1 MRGTVPN
8 SARGLVPTCRGCWRS
23 LGPVEAT
30 GGRRRAVFGAGGDR
44 FVGANAACYF
54 ISSGNVC
61 FLLRGARGG
70 QCGSEKKV
78 LSIITADRNF
88 YSLYGANENDLQL
101 SRCLPACNITSY
113 LSARCA
119 VSVSLSPQR
128 GAPIHYWHILSRIK
142 TAPETPLA
150 MTCLASQ
157 M

>member
-8 SARGLVPTCRGCWRS
+8 SARGLVSAGRGCGRS
-23 LGPVEAT
+23 LDPVRAT

-113 LSARCA
+113 LSGA
-119 VSVSLSPQR
+119 VSASLFLRR
-128 GAPIHYWHILSRIK
+128 GEPPFIIG
-142 TAPETPLA
+142 TF
-150 MTCLASQ
+150 
-157 M
+157 

>member
-1 MRGTVPN
+1 LSELRFAGLKSGRKNLGRFGTVRGLK
-8 SARGLVPTCRGCWRS
+8 SARF
-23 LGPVEAT
+23 GP
-30 GGRRRAVFGAGGDR
+30 GGDR

-101 SRCLPACNITSY
+101 SR
-113 LSARCA
+113 AR
-119 VSVSLSPQR
+119 
-128 GAPIHYWHILSRIK
+128 I
-142 TAPETPLA
+142 
-150 MTCLASQ
+150 
-157 M
+157 